1 MDFQASKNP
10 RHTENIR
17 QAGIPIRHVMDS
29 CIMRHMGRR
38 IQGVF
43 KFQNADGSTVNLSNI
58 CMSLKIISK
67 TSYSFYQLAH
77 GISLNTLVVHP
88 ECS

>member
-1 MDFQASKNP
+1 MRTLFTSAKNSSCLANMDFQASKNP

-38 IQGVF
+38 VQ
-43 KFQNADGSTVNLSNI
+43 
-58 CMSLKIISK
+58 
-67 TSYSFYQLAH
+67 
-77 GISLNTLVVHP
+77 
-88 ECS
+88 